1 MLVQPE
7 KEGHPMKMAE
17 TIKNDVEQELRW
29 EPSVCATKIG
39 VSVNGGVVELDG
51 HVGSLYEKWAA
62 ERAALRVVNV
72 TAVAS
77 EIVVDLPFESE
88 RTDQDIAAA
97 ATNHFTWNF
106 QVPHTIKVMVS
117 NGWVTLQGAAEWQY
131 QKAEAVRVVRS
142 LFGVKGVTNE
152 IELKPALNPT
162 GVKIKIE
169 DALKRDAA
177 IEAKNITV
185 ETNGNAVTLTGRVHS
200 WTERDDAEQAAFAA
214 PGVGSVSNL
223 LTVSY

>member
-1 MLVQPE
+1 
-7 KEGHPMKMAE
+7 MKMAE

-72 TAVAS
+72 TSVAS

-106 QVPHTIKVMVS
+106 QVPNTIKVVVS

-131 QKAEAVRVVRS
+131 QKEEAARAVRS
-142 LFGVKGVTNE
+142 LRGVRAVSNE
-152 IELKPALNPT
+152 IELKPTVNTT
-162 GVKIKIE
+162 GIKVKIE
-169 DALKRDAA
+169 DALKRDAQ
-177 IEAKNITV
+177 IEAKDITV
-185 ETNGNAVTLTGRVHS
+185 ETSGTLVTLRGRVHS
-200 WTERDDAEQAAFAA
+200 WREHDDAEHAAFSA